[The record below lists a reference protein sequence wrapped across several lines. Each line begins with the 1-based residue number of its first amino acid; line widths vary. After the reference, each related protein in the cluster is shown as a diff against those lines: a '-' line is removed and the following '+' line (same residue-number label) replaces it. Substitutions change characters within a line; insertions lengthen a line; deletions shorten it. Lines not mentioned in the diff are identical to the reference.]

1 MTSSFRR
8 AIAAA
13 SVTLALVGGL
23 AACATESDATAEQA
37 QAYRA
42 QVVTIAEYSA
52 AGQYANARAALD
64 ALQAEIDAAVAA
76 GTVTGEREAR
86 IVEAIALVRAD
97 LDAAIAAA
105 TATVPEPEPAPPAG
119 DDADDDE
126 NRGPGGDDEDEPKP
140 KPKDDK
146 PDKGKDKP
154 GKDKG
159 KKGKGEG

>member
-64 ALQAEIDAAVAA
+64 ALQAEIDAAVAD
-76 GTVTGEREAR
+76 GTLTGEREAR

-97 LDAAIAAA
+97 LDAAIAA
-105 TATVPEPEPAPPAG
+105 ATVPEPEPAPPAG

>member
-1 MTSSFRR
+1 MTSRFRR
-8 AIAAA
+8 ALAAA
-13 SVTLALVGGL
+13 SVTLALTGGM
-23 AACATESDATAEQA
+23 AACAARPDATAEQA

-64 ALQAEIDAAVAA
+64 ALQAEVDAAVAD
-76 GTVTGEREAR
+76 GTLTGEREAR

-105 TATVPEPEPAPPAG
+105 TVPEPEPAPAG
-119 DDADDDE
+119 DEDDGADE
-126 NRGPGGDDEDEPKP
+126 NRGPGDDDGTTDEG
-140 KPKDDK
+140 
-146 PDKGKDKP
+146 KGKPGKGEK

-159 KKGKGEG
+159 KKGKGQD

>member
-105 TATVPEPEPAPPAG
+105 TVPEPEPAPPAG